1 MTEPTTTDERNRPV
15 GLDKDYVV
23 ARDRWTYRG
32 ASSRALALPWAF
44 DDVTLDFG
52 DDLYDRMEYDSA
64 IAACDILLRAAIA
77 EEGFVLSPAVG
88 DEGKD
93 GYELAVE
100 LVDVCNQ
107 QLEDLETDPNDVLWD
122 MLASLGR
129 GSRVAEITYHPIDRS
144 PLPGRAVLQSI
155 TVKPRQSTAFVVDPY
170 MRLIGL
176 IAQQQDGAILSTGQL
191 IEPGDERILPREKFA
206 VATHHPRN
214 NDPRGT
220 SAWRPAYNPWWLKMQ
235 TWQEYLKYLAQFA
248 SGTVVGKTAQ
258 GAKERIDANG
268 NRLTAVQDL
277 LNNLLAVQN
286 GSAIAVPY
294 GTEIDI
300 MYSEGEGGAFL
311 SAFQLYNQEITK
323 AITSQTLAASEAEF
337 GTRAQASVHQDALS
351 TLVRQ
356 GKRSQCRW
364 LRRDVLR
371 HLVRYNYGDAAIP
384 LTPKVSLGEVEQED
398 IAKLMTAVALLQRSG
413 YIHPSQQAGID
424 RMINLPPRMVT
435 EGEQETKPAP
445 GEEKKPEDEQDP
457 LAPDQQDSQGVDGQG
472 GAV

>member
-1 MTEPTTTDERNRPV
+1 MTEPTTTDERTRPV
-15 GLDKDYVV
+15 GLDTDYVV
-23 ARDRWTYRG
+23 ARDRWSYRG

-44 DDVTLDFG
+44 DDVTRDFG

-77 EEGFVLSPAVG
+77 EEGFVLSPSVDKEDAG
-88 DEGKD
+88 
-93 GYELAVE
+93 GYELAVD

-107 QLEDLETDPNDVLWD
+107 QLADLESDLNDVLWD

-129 GSRVAEITYHPIDRS
+129 GSRVAEITYHPLDRS

-155 TVKPRQSTAFVVDPY
+155 TVKPRTSTAFVVDPY
-170 MRLIGL
+170 MHLIGL
-176 IAQQQDGAILSTGQL
+176 IGQQQDGNILSTGQL
-191 IEPGDERILPREKFA
+191 IEPSDSRILPREKFA

-220 SAWRPAYNPWWLKMQ
+220 SAWRPAYNGWWLKMQ

-268 NRLTAVQDL
+268 NRITAVQDL

-300 MYSEGEGGAFL
+300 LFSQGEGQAFL

-337 GTRAQASVHQDALS
+337 GTRAQASVHQDALG

-398 IAKLMTAVALLQRSG
+398 IAKLMTAVALLERSG
-413 YIHPSQQAGID
+413 FIHDSQRPGID
-424 RMINLPPRMVT
+424 RMINLPPRIVT
-435 EGEQETKPAP
+435 EGEQATKPAP
-445 GEEKKPEDEQDP
+445 GGEDTQPDGQDP
-457 LAPDQQDSQGVDGQG
+457 LDQGTQEE